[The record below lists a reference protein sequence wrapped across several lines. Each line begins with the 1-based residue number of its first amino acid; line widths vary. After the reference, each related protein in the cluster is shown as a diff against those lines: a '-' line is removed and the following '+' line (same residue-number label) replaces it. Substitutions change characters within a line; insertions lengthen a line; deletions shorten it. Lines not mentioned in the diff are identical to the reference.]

1 MLCKTTTTL
10 LSLAVL
16 AATTT
21 AAPTFGLRGL
31 QGNGPPE
38 LAGVAVEIPNQE
50 RVCNAVRSTE

>member
-10 LSLAVL
+10 LGLAVL

-31 QGNGPPE
+31 QGTGPPE
-38 LAGVAVEIPNQE
+38 LAGVAIEIPNQE
-50 RVCNAVRSTE
+50 RVCNAVHTE